1 MICLRAA
8 TAALTIALIT
18 TLPAGPAAQSRVFDQ
33 TVPLAS
39 GGRLA
44 VESNKGSLQL
54 TGWDRDEVEI
64 HVRIEPP
71 QNVSADYA
79 RRAVEA
85 TRIEVSGGGQSV
97 RIEPDYSDVPY
108 REDRWNDNSRSIP
121 FVHFEIRAP
130 RQIRLVAESDRGL
143 ATIGGFEGDLDIEVD
158 RGDANLS
165 DLSGR
170 ITVDIDRGDHSRFSD
185 ISGSL
190 DLEFDRTDVTM
201 RNITIDG
208 DSLIEIDR
216 GEIEIALPA
225 DQALTIVTDL
235 SRRAE
240 FDSDF
245 PITMESMDGSDFRG
259 TINGGGPELSIESDR
274 GRVRL
279 RSIR

>member
-1 MICLRAA
+1 M
-8 TAALTIALIT
+8 
-18 TLPAGPAAQSRVFDQ
+18 
-33 TVPLAS
+33 
-39 GGRLA
+39 
-44 VESNKGSLQL
+44 
-54 TGWDRDEVEI
+54 
-64 HVRIEPP
+64 
-71 QNVSADYA
+71 
-79 RRAVEA
+79 EA
-85 TRIEVSGGGQSV
+85 TRIEVSAGGQSV
-97 RIEPDYSDVPY
+97 RIETDYSDVPY

-121 FVHFEIRAP
+121 FVHYEIRAP
-130 RQIRLVAESDRGL
+130 RQIRLVVESDRGL
-143 ATIGGFEGDLDIEVD
+143 ATIRGFEGDLDIEVD

-170 ITVDIDRGDHSRFSD
+170 ITVEIDRGDHSRFSD

-216 GEIEIALPA
+216 GEIEITLPA

-235 SRRAE
+235 SRRSE
-240 FDSDF
+240 FESDF
-245 PITMESMDGSDFRG
+245 PITMESMDGRDFRG